1 MANGRRRTGTAK
13 ILARRNLATF
23 DCWFAPDL
31 SRTVRSA
38 CIKNLANR
46 ASLLKHTIGIATLTA
61 RLKPGS
67 IYRCEFSDIS
77 GAPRFSP
84 YQISKTN
91 RAPLLA
97 RGLALAQPTREAL
110 STTSLAHTVNM
121 GLNPCI
127 SFLLKRGQRLLLLS
141 GQNRLQKHIEFCALS

>member
-1 MANGRRRTGTAK
+1 MRQQAAPGNCPAIRSSMTESEPPETRCIRKRHARPFPGAACCQDLRPYTRRDEYREVFSHMPK
-13 ILARRNLATF
+13 RLPSRRGEQ
-23 DCWFAPDL
+23 
-31 SRTVRSA
+31 
-38 CIKNLANR
+38 K
-46 ASLLKHTIGIATLTA
+46 
-61 RLKPGS
+61 
-67 IYRCEFSDIS
+67 
-77 GAPRFSP
+77 
-84 YQISKTN
+84 N

-110 STTSLAHTVNM
+110 STTSLAHMVNM